1 MELLTENERSANL
14 AVAKV
19 MRISMAVLTVVFIL
33 NVLGIF
39 IVEMSQMIVAYLA
52 GMAMLVIP
60 TILCNVLKKT
70 GEAYVKYVCTSCG
83 VLFTSVLA
91 AILPK
96 HAILLYVYPIAI
108 SSLYFS
114 GRLNIF
120 STVFTMTAVSA
131 AQLISFYIPC
141 DKDLNYTELNSVV
154 MFGII
159 PRAMILFAISMI
171 FTMLCK
177 RTAAMLGNLMSAEQ
191 QEQLR
196 EKSAEISK
204 TLVTAVTEMDGI
216 SAHSAE
222 SGRNMAEQ
230 SENVMRDSEE
240 NSEHIRSIGEN
251 MSAISENL
259 RSLDNM
265 SREIEKLLR
274 HSDEITAENNGSLL
288 RAENGMKQIYAHT
301 DDSMKIISEL
311 SEQSKRIS
319 DIVEIIDDISL
330 QTDVLSINAQIE
342 AAHAGSAGA
351 GFAVV
356 SQEIGRLSV
365 RTKSSAKD
373 IGEIISLFMQNINT
387 AVSSMEQNFA
397 LTREGMEN
405 MKLMKA
411 SADKISSSNSEISQ
425 NVGHIAEVISCVAKS
440 GDEVTD
446 KLSGVSE
453 NIIKNFVAVSSVS
466 ETIRQNSE
474 DIETLGKMVKDI
486 REMSEQLDML
496 VK

>member
-14 AVAKV
+14 AAAKV
-19 MRISMAVLTVVFIL
+19 MRISMIVLTVVFIL
-33 NVLGIF
+33 NVVGIF
-39 IVEMSQMIVAYLA
+39 IVNMTLMIIAYAA
-52 GMAMLVIP
+52 GMLMLFIP
-60 TILCNVLKKT
+60 TLLCDIMKKSDK
-70 GEAYVKYVCTSCG
+70 GYVKYVCTTCA
-83 VLFTSVLA
+83 VIFTSVLA
-91 AILPK
+91 SILTK
-96 HAILLYVYPIAI
+96 HVILLYVYPIAI

-114 GRLNIF
+114 SKLNIF
-120 STVFTMTAVSA
+120 STTFTIIMVSV
-131 AQLISFYIPC
+131 AQLVSFYIPC
-141 DKDLNYTELNSVV
+141 DKDANTSDFKGVTL
-154 MFGII
+154 FGIL
-159 PRAMILFAISMI
+159 PRAMVLFGIAMI

-204 TLVTAVTEMDGI
+204 ALVTAVTEMDGI

-259 RSLDNM
+259 RNLDNM
-265 SREIEKLLR
+265 SREIEQLLK
-274 HSDEITAENNGSLL
+274 HSDEITAENSASLL
-288 RAENGMKQIYAHT
+288 RTENGMKQIYAHT

-311 SEQSKRIS
+311 YEQSKRIAK
-319 DIVEIIDDISL
+319 IVEMIDDISL

-356 SQEIGRLSV
+356 SQEIGTLSV

-373 IGEIISLFMQNINT
+373 IGDIIELFMKNINS
-387 AVSSMEQNFA
+387 AVSVMEQNST

-425 NVGHIAEVISCVAKS
+425 NVGHITEVISCVAKS

-453 NIIKNFVAVSSVS
+453 NIVKNYVAVSSVS

>member
-1 MELLTENERSANL
+1 MELLAENERSANL

-39 IVEMSQMIVAYLA
+39 IVEMSQMIIAYLA

-60 TILCNVLKKT
+60 TIVCNILKKT

-141 DKDLNYTELNSVV
+141 DKDLNYTDLKKVV
-154 MFGII
+154 LFGII

-191 QEQLR
+191 QDQLR

-204 TLVTAVTEMDGI
+204 ALVTAVTEMDGI

-240 NSEHIRSIGEN
+240 NSEHIRLIGEN

-265 SREIEKLLR
+265 SREIEQLLR
-274 HSDEITAENNGSLL
+274 HSDEVTAENNDSLL
-288 RAENGMKQIYAHT
+288 RTEEGMKQIYTHT

-319 DIVEIIDDISL
+319 DIVEMIDDISL

-342 AAHAGSAGA
+342 AAHAGKAGA

-356 SQEIGRLSV
+356 SQEIGTLSV
-365 RTKSSAKD
+365 RTKNSAKD
-373 IGEIISLFMQNINT
+373 IGGIISLFMKNINA
-387 AVSSMEQNFA
+387 AVSAMEQNFA

-425 NVGHIAEVISCVAKS
+425 NVGHITEVISCVAKS

-453 NIIKNFVAVSSVS
+453 NIVRNYVAVSSVS

>member
-1 MELLTENERSANL
+1 
-14 AVAKV
+14 
-19 MRISMAVLTVVFIL
+19 
-33 NVLGIF
+33 
-39 IVEMSQMIVAYLA
+39 
-52 GMAMLVIP
+52 
-60 TILCNVLKKT
+60 
-70 GEAYVKYVCTSCG
+70 
-83 VLFTSVLA
+83 
-91 AILPK
+91 
-96 HAILLYVYPIAI
+96 
-108 SSLYFS
+108 
-114 GRLNIF
+114 
-120 STVFTMTAVSA
+120 VFTMTAVSA

-204 TLVTAVTEMDGI
+204 ALVTAVTEMDGI